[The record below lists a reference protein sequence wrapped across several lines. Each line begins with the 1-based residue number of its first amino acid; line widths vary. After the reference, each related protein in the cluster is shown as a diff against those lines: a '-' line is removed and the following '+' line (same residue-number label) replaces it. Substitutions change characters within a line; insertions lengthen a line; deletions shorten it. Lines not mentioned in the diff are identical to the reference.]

1 MALILES
8 AQRCNMINYNI
19 SRLFLLALVFI
30 LLYASAAFGQSSSL
44 NLSLPTAPGNYQSD
58 SFRAGDLDC
67 SNAIGS
73 ATNLEFGV
81 TGIIGRGY
89 TDPLAGYVDSRV
101 GDVGIFARITIPLG
115 QKPKERVDC
124 NRLYELELRKKQLE
138 VMRLEQELQ
147 QLRALQFQ

>member
-1 MALILES
+1 
-8 AQRCNMINYNI
+8 MINYNI
-19 SRLFLLALVFI
+19 SKLFLLALFFI
-30 LLYASAAFGQSSSL
+30 LLYASVAFGQSSSL
-44 NLSLPTAPGNYQSD
+44 NLSLPSAPGSYQSD
-58 SFRAGDLDC
+58 RFKAGDLDC

-89 TDPLAGYVDSRV
+89 TDPLDGYVDSRV
-101 GDVGIFARITIPLG
+101 GDVGVFARITIPLG
-115 QKPKERVDC
+115 QKPKARIDC
-124 NRLYELELRKKQLE
+124 NELYLLELRKKQLE